1 MSYTKHTWAS
11 GDTLT
16 AAQMNEISE
25 ELESTQ
31 QNIPTKLASPHPL
44 NFTGGATGSYDGS
57 QAITINI
64 PAAGSGERGE
74 PGTSVSITSVSES
87 TADGGSNVVTFSDG
101 TTLTIKNGSKG
112 SQGLEGKA
120 GEAGARG
127 PQGEQGI
134 QGEKGE
140 KGDKG
145 DKGDTGAQ
153 GPQGPKGDKGDTGD
167 GTETISSDIAAAC
180 DSIVTKVNGVL
191 KSDSIIFIAGS
202 DAHQLDSNSNIVT
215 GNKHAGQAMG
225 YLAKKLPGLD
235 FACYLG
241 DYTWGSNSAKVNPA
255 TYIYEGLRHIREIN
269 ADIDSAFEGIP
280 QFRTTG
286 NHDGLYYSESQ
297 NGAVL
302 SSKDLFGY
310 IGKYCDGMVYGD
322 ESLGY
327 GYRDFEYAKLR
338 VICLNT
344 AEGGGSSAVV
354 GDAQKTWFVNTALG
368 GVKTKEDWK
377 IVILSHHPLDWPD
390 AHKLGNAL
398 YDFVEDSST
407 KARVIAQFHGHVH
420 CFTVDNLN
428 YISGGAGTPYQVKRI
443 ATPNMC
449 FLRNN
454 DYGTNGATEYFGIE
468 FGETTT
474 YNKTANGVND
484 TAFVVNVI
492 NPSEEMIYS
501 FCYGAGYDRTVSY
514 AKETIAVTGVT
525 VSPTSLSLEVGN
537 TGTVTATVSPF
548 TATNKTVTWTSSAP
562 TIASVSNGIVTAK
575 AAGSATITATTQ
587 DGSFRATCTVQ
598 VTTPAPSYTNVLSNL
613 RDPGNAKAVFNGV
626 GYMNDTYASAASP
639 FYGSDAATVCLGCIL
654 RDTSTQDTSAP
665 LYTFNGTDA
674 IYIKGLTFGSSRSRV
689 ALVNNSNLATTNRGT
704 YNISTDPA
712 VGSTVTLM
720 EGAYL
725 TKLADKYYKFVV
737 TKNAGSTDREAV
749 YFSGI
754 ADSGANVIVTINEP
768 IE

>member
-1 MSYTKHTWAS
+1 MSGKDSMMMA
-11 GDTLT
+11 L
-16 AAQMNEISE
+16 
-25 ELESTQ
+25 
-31 QNIPTKLASPHPL
+31 LASKM
-44 NFTGGATGSYDGS
+44 G
-57 QAITINI
+57 
-64 PAAGSGERGE
+64 GSGGSG
-74 PGTSVSITSVSES
+74 GT
-87 TADGGSNVVTFSDG
+87 
-101 TTLTIKNGSKG
+101 
-112 SQGLEGKA
+112 
-120 GEAGARG
+120 
-127 PQGEQGI
+127 
-134 QGEKGE
+134 GEKGE

-145 DKGDTGAQ
+145 DPGTPFSISKVYDSIAAMNAGYATDSVPMGGFVLIDTGNVEDEDNAKLFYKGSSTYMYLTDMSGATGLQGPKGDTGAT
-153 GPQGPKGDKGDTGD
+153 GPKGDKGDTGAAGATGPKGD
-167 GTETISSDIAAAC
+167 KGDKGDPGEGVDSVSTDIANAC
-180 DSIVTKVNGVL
+180 DDIVAKVGTVL

-215 GNKHAGQAMG
+215 GNKHAGQAMR
-225 YLAKKLPGLD
+225 YLAKNLPGLD

-269 ADIDSAFEGIP
+269 ADIDSAFEGVP

-302 SSKDLFGY
+302 SSSDLFGY

-344 AEGGGSSAVV
+344 AESGGSSAVV
-354 GDAQKTWFVNTALG
+354 SDAQKTWFVGTALG

-390 AHKLGNAL
+390 AHKLSNAL
-398 YDFVEDSST
+398 RDFVEDSGT

-420 CFTVDNLN
+420 CFTVDSLN

-443 ATPNMC
+443 AIPNMC
-449 FLRNN
+449 FTRNN
-454 DYGTNGATEYFGIE
+454 EYGTNGATEYFGIE

-492 NPSEEMIYS
+492 NPSEEKIYS

-514 AKETIAVTGVT
+514 AKETIAVTGVA
-525 VSPTSLSLEVGN
+525 VSPTSLSLEAGS
-537 TGTVTATVSPF
+537 TGVITANVSPS
-548 TATNKTVTWTSSAP
+548 TATNKTVTWSSSASNV
-562 TIASVSNGIVTAK
+562 ASVSNGVVTAR

-587 DGSFRATCTVQ
+587 DGSFTSACAVQ
-598 VTTPAPSYTNVLSNL
+598 VTASRPTYTNVLSNL
-613 RDPGNAKAVFNGV
+613 RDPGNETAIFNGV
-626 GYMNDTYASAASP
+626 GYMDNKYASTSSP
-639 FYGSDAATVCLGCIL
+639 FYGSASGIVCLGAIL
-654 RDTSTQDTSAP
+654 RDSDNRDATAP
-665 LYTFNGTDA
+665 LYKFNNSDA
-674 IYIKGLTFGSSRSRV
+674 IYIKGLAFGDSKARISV
-689 ALVNNSNLATTNRGT
+689 VYNSNLDTTNRST
-704 YNISTDPA
+704 INITTDP
-712 VGSTVTLM
+712 VVGVETGITIGSTANAARV
-720 EGAYL
+720 
-725 TKLADKYYKFVV
+725 TKLGDKYYKFIVSSASSAAF
-737 TKNAGSTDREAV
+737 KAV
-749 YFSGI
+749 YFSGV
-754 ADSGANVIVTINEP
+754 ATTGANVIVTINEP